1 MNLSQP
7 PSWVASGCYII
18 LAVAI
23 VVGIFAIYN
32 VFVLYGLPASVVK
45 GVPLLPVAI
54 SLLLS
59 AALSILLAMMQH
71 WMCTTVFPAKT
82 EAFAVPCNNNQDC
95 TAVMGSPQPVARAS
109 SWCRAL
115 GRRGTSRPYL
125 GSVASLPQLEDGGAG
140 GGLVPRRAHERAERG
155 LGLAVAEQGPAVEVL
170 DREGAALDGANVG
183 ERLAG
188 HDCTALRIS
197 ASRAM

>member
-1 MNLSQP
+1 MNVSQP
-7 PSWVASGCYII
+7 PSWVASGCYIF

-82 EAFAVPCNNNQDC
+82 EAFAVPCQTNQDC
-95 TAVMGSPQPVARAS
+95 TAVMGSPQRDYAACGAR
-109 SWCRAL
+109 
-115 GRRGTSRPYL
+115 
-125 GSVASLPQLEDGGAG
+125 GSCGGYTMQNNMEPSMLPAYDAPMG
-140 GGLVPRRAHERAERG
+140 G
-155 LGLAVAEQGPAVEVL
+155 LGLGVMTAPTPNTVEAFQAHMPVAGRKVVPKK
-170 DREGAALDGANVG
+170 
-183 ERLAG
+183 
-188 HDCTALRIS
+188 
-197 ASRAM
+197 M